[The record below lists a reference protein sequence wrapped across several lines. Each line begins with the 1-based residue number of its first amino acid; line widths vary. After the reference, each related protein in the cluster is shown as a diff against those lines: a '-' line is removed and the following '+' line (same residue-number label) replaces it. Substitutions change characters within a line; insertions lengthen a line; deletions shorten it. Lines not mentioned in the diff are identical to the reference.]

1 MNQPIDPPRET
12 PPASAPR
19 RPYERPRIVKGRAV
33 EQATLLVATPGG
45 GTPMNSNPMGGPMM

>member
-12 PPASAPR
+12 TPASAPR

-33 EQATLLVATPGG
+33 EQTTLIMTDGG
-45 GTPMNSNPMGGPMM
+45 GGIMGGGNMGSSAMM